1 MEKGT
6 KLGSETDGQTILV
19 PRIFH
24 LTLQVGDERSLER
37 VYPSRS
43 LTRDNAVKFYEPQ
56 AITAET

>member
-6 KLGSETDGQTILV
+6 KLGSEIDGQTILV
-19 PRIFH
+19 PSIFH

>member
-19 PRIFH
+19 PSIFH

>member
-6 KLGSETDGQTILV
+6 KLGSEIDGQTILV
-19 PRIFH
+19 PSIFH
-24 LTLQVGDERSLER
+24 LTLQVGDERTLER